1 MRSTRASSSNVA
13 QKVARNVATIAHL
26 HAEDEVRVGRH
37 QRLVERLTESLASP
51 RTLLVILICV
61 VAWIAWNTLGAR
73 FGLPRA
79 DPPPFPWLQG
89 TVSLAALLMTVM
101 VLATQ
106 RRQAKRAGRR
116 GDLELQVNLLS
127 EQKTAKLIA
136 LLEELRRDLPTVRDR
151 VDPIANAMT
160 EAVDPK
166 AVLSILDADA
176 PPPPKAQR

>member
-1 MRSTRASSSNVA
+1 MKSTRASSSNVA

-26 HAEDEVRVGRH
+26 HAEDEGRVGRH

-51 RTLLVILICV
+51 RTLLVILVCV
-61 VAWIAWNTLGAR
+61 VAWITWNTLGAT
-73 FGLPRA
+73 FGLPRV

-106 RRQAKRAGRR
+106 RRQAKRAARR

-127 EQKTAKLIA
+127 E
-136 LLEELRRDLPTVRDR
+136 
-151 VDPIANAMT
+151 
-160 EAVDPK
+160 
-166 AVLSILDADA
+166 
-176 PPPPKAQR
+176 